1 MKKGYTERKNQEI
14 DIYIENQEYIAN
26 NYVMKCF
33 SVYMILYT
41 GLFIV
46 NQMSIFTIDKKL
58 MMLAYIPSLIIYFF
72 TCLITK
78 RLSMSHSSMKY
89 IILFCF
95 MSVSTITGVFLT
107 YHVVVAMVLPLL
119 YALLYSS
126 KATMRYIYILTIIST
141 IIIVY
146 GGYYYGLCDANM
158 VLLTEKN
165 LQGYLS
171 EGRFILTKINPNPQF
186 SLFLFFVVPRCF
198 IYLTFIIVLSDLD
211 QSENEREIITENKV
225 KTIQETYLFSMYI
238 DLNNDKASG
247 INVTEISNDDLHYEI
262 KYSEWRNTIVNMIW
276 GEDQETFLEN
286 SNPEYLKAK
295 LKPGKNLSFD
305 CQMKNLEG
313 QFIWVRLIFGRIDTT
328 SEHDYRFVFMVQNI
342 HEDSM
347 RLFKELKKFEN
358 LASFDPLTEVFNH
371 GRIETELNN
380 AIVELNGCDGQSSL
394 MMLDIDYFKKVNDT
408 YGHAVGDE
416 TLKAFIRC
424 VKEAVASYD
433 IRIGRWGGEE
443 FVFVCYGYDSN
454 SIQEIAE
461 NIRTSVESRIF
472 DTIGHITCSIG
483 ITCIGENDTAD
494 SAFKRLD
501 EALYDAKT
509 SGRNCIK
516 VKK

>member
-1 MKKGYTERKNQEI
+1 MRVYSDVDVANILNNSMEAVLVVSSKEDTYQRIKCSELFSKLLDETGSYKEL
-14 DIYIENQEYIAN
+14 IE
-26 NYVMKCF
+26 KLCF
-33 SVYMILYT
+33 HLSE
-41 GLFIV
+41 
-46 NQMSIFTIDKKL
+46 NDSK
-58 MMLAYIPSLIIYFF
+58 
-72 TCLITK
+72 ITDD
-78 RLSMSHSSMKY
+78 Y
-89 IILFCF
+89 Q
-95 MSVSTITGVFLT
+95 VFLPKMIDFKGK
-107 YHVVVAMVLPLL
+107 HAR
-119 YALLYSS
+119 
-126 KATMRYIYILTIIST
+126 KISCE
-141 IIIVY
+141 INGEKHRIQMFV
-146 GGYYYGLCDANM
+146 CP
-158 VLLTEKN
+158 TEIE
-165 LQGYLS
+165 
-171 EGRFILTKINPNPQF
+171 EGE
-186 SLFLFFVVPRCF
+186 
-198 IYLTFIIVLSDLD
+198 YIIVLSDLD

-276 GEDQETFLEN
+276 GEDQETFLEK

-516 VKK
+516 VKM

>member
-1 MKKGYTERKNQEI
+1 MRVYSDVDVANILNNSMEAVLVVSSKEDTYQRIKCSELFSKLLDETGSYKEL
-14 DIYIENQEYIAN
+14 IE
-26 NYVMKCF
+26 KLCF
-33 SVYMILYT
+33 HLSE
-41 GLFIV
+41 
-46 NQMSIFTIDKKL
+46 NDSK
-58 MMLAYIPSLIIYFF
+58 
-72 TCLITK
+72 ITDD
-78 RLSMSHSSMKY
+78 Y
-89 IILFCF
+89 Q
-95 MSVSTITGVFLT
+95 VFLPKMIDFKGK
-107 YHVVVAMVLPLL
+107 HAR
-119 YALLYSS
+119 
-126 KATMRYIYILTIIST
+126 KISCE
-141 IIIVY
+141 INGEKHRIQMFV
-146 GGYYYGLCDANM
+146 CP
-158 VLLTEKN
+158 TEIE
-165 LQGYLS
+165 
-171 EGRFILTKINPNPQF
+171 EGE
-186 SLFLFFVVPRCF
+186 
-198 IYLTFIIVLSDLD
+198 YIIVLSDLD

-262 KYSEWRNTIVNMIW
+262 KYSEWRNTILNMIW
-276 GEDQETFLEN
+276 GEDQETFLEK

-516 VKK
+516 VKM

>member
-1 MKKGYTERKNQEI
+1 MRVYSDVDVANILNNSMEAVLVVSSKEDTYQRIKCSELFSKLLDETGSYKEL
-14 DIYIENQEYIAN
+14 IE
-26 NYVMKCF
+26 KLCF
-33 SVYMILYT
+33 HLSE
-41 GLFIV
+41 
-46 NQMSIFTIDKKL
+46 NDSK
-58 MMLAYIPSLIIYFF
+58 
-72 TCLITK
+72 ITDD
-78 RLSMSHSSMKY
+78 Y
-89 IILFCF
+89 Q
-95 MSVSTITGVFLT
+95 VFLPKMIDFKGK
-107 YHVVVAMVLPLL
+107 HAR
-119 YALLYSS
+119 
-126 KATMRYIYILTIIST
+126 KISCE
-141 IIIVY
+141 INGEKHRIQMFV
-146 GGYYYGLCDANM
+146 CP
-158 VLLTEKN
+158 TEIE
-165 LQGYLS
+165 
-171 EGRFILTKINPNPQF
+171 EGE
-186 SLFLFFVVPRCF
+186 
-198 IYLTFIIVLSDLD
+198 YIIVLSDLD

-262 KYSEWRNTIVNMIW
+262 KYSEWRNTILNMIW
-276 GEDQETFLEN
+276 GEDQETFLEK

-416 TLKAFIRC
+416 TLKAFTRC

-516 VKK
+516 VKM

>member
-1 MKKGYTERKNQEI
+1 MRVYSDVDVANILNNSMEAVLVVSSKEDTYQRIKCSELFSKLLDETGSYKEL
-14 DIYIENQEYIAN
+14 IE
-26 NYVMKCF
+26 KLCF
-33 SVYMILYT
+33 HLSE
-41 GLFIV
+41 
-46 NQMSIFTIDKKL
+46 NDSK
-58 MMLAYIPSLIIYFF
+58 
-72 TCLITK
+72 ITDD
-78 RLSMSHSSMKY
+78 Y
-89 IILFCF
+89 Q
-95 MSVSTITGVFLT
+95 VFL
-107 YHVVVAMVLPLL
+107 
-119 YALLYSS
+119 S
-126 KATMRYIYILTIIST
+126 KMIDFKGKHARKISCE
-141 IIIVY
+141 INGEKHRIQMFV
-146 GGYYYGLCDANM
+146 CP
-158 VLLTEKN
+158 TEIE
-165 LQGYLS
+165 
-171 EGRFILTKINPNPQF
+171 EGE
-186 SLFLFFVVPRCF
+186 
-198 IYLTFIIVLSDLD
+198 YIIVLSDLD

-276 GEDQETFLEN
+276 GEDQETFLEK

-516 VKK
+516 VKM

>member
-1 MKKGYTERKNQEI
+1 MRVYSDVDVANILNNSMEAVLVVSSKEDTYQRIKCSELFSKLLDETGSYKEL
-14 DIYIENQEYIAN
+14 IE
-26 NYVMKCF
+26 KLCF
-33 SVYMILYT
+33 HLSE
-41 GLFIV
+41 
-46 NQMSIFTIDKKL
+46 NDSK
-58 MMLAYIPSLIIYFF
+58 
-72 TCLITK
+72 ITDD
-78 RLSMSHSSMKY
+78 Y
-89 IILFCF
+89 Q
-95 MSVSTITGVFLT
+95 VFLPKMIDFKGK
-107 YHVVVAMVLPLL
+107 HAR
-119 YALLYSS
+119 
-126 KATMRYIYILTIIST
+126 KISCE
-141 IIIVY
+141 INGEKHRIQMFV
-146 GGYYYGLCDANM
+146 CP
-158 VLLTEKN
+158 TEIE
-165 LQGYLS
+165 
-171 EGRFILTKINPNPQF
+171 EGE
-186 SLFLFFVVPRCF
+186 
-198 IYLTFIIVLSDLD
+198 YIIVLSDLD

-416 TLKAFIRC
+416 TLKAFTRC

-516 VKK
+516 VKIKS

>member
-1 MKKGYTERKNQEI
+1 MRVYSDVDVANILNNSMEAVLVVSSKEDTYQRIKCSELFSKLLDETGSYKEL
-14 DIYIENQEYIAN
+14 IE
-26 NYVMKCF
+26 KLCF
-33 SVYMILYT
+33 HLSE
-41 GLFIV
+41 
-46 NQMSIFTIDKKL
+46 NDSK
-58 MMLAYIPSLIIYFF
+58 
-72 TCLITK
+72 ITDD
-78 RLSMSHSSMKY
+78 Y
-89 IILFCF
+89 Q
-95 MSVSTITGVFLT
+95 VFLPKMIDFKGK
-107 YHVVVAMVLPLL
+107 HVR
-119 YALLYSS
+119 
-126 KATMRYIYILTIIST
+126 KISCE
-141 IIIVY
+141 INGEKHRIQMFV
-146 GGYYYGLCDANM
+146 CP
-158 VLLTEKN
+158 TEIE
-165 LQGYLS
+165 
-171 EGRFILTKINPNPQF
+171 EGE
-186 SLFLFFVVPRCF
+186 
-198 IYLTFIIVLSDLD
+198 YIIVLSDLD

-276 GEDQETFLEN
+276 GEDQETFLEK

-416 TLKAFIRC
+416 TLKAFTRC

-516 VKK
+516 VKM

>member
-1 MKKGYTERKNQEI
+1 MRVYSDVDVANILNNSMDAVLVVSSKEDTYQRIKCSELFSKLLDETGSYKEL
-14 DIYIENQEYIAN
+14 IE
-26 NYVMKCF
+26 KLCF
-33 SVYMILYT
+33 HLSE
-41 GLFIV
+41 
-46 NQMSIFTIDKKL
+46 NDSK
-58 MMLAYIPSLIIYFF
+58 
-72 TCLITK
+72 ITDD
-78 RLSMSHSSMKY
+78 Y
-89 IILFCF
+89 Q
-95 MSVSTITGVFLT
+95 VFLPKMIDFKGK
-107 YHVVVAMVLPLL
+107 HAR
-119 YALLYSS
+119 
-126 KATMRYIYILTIIST
+126 KISCE
-141 IIIVY
+141 INGEKHRIQMFV
-146 GGYYYGLCDANM
+146 CP
-158 VLLTEKN
+158 TEIE
-165 LQGYLS
+165 
-171 EGRFILTKINPNPQF
+171 EGE
-186 SLFLFFVVPRCF
+186 
-198 IYLTFIIVLSDLD
+198 YIIVLSDLD

-262 KYSEWRNTIVNMIW
+262 KYSEWRNTIVNVIW
-276 GEDQETFLEN
+276 GEDQETFLEK

-416 TLKAFIRC
+416 TLKAFTRC

-516 VKK
+516 VKM

>member
-1 MKKGYTERKNQEI
+1 MRVYSDVDVANILNNSMEAVLVVSSKEDTYQRIKCSELFSKLLDETGSYKEL
-14 DIYIENQEYIAN
+14 IE
-26 NYVMKCF
+26 KLCF
-33 SVYMILYT
+33 HLSE
-41 GLFIV
+41 
-46 NQMSIFTIDKKL
+46 NDSK
-58 MMLAYIPSLIIYFF
+58 
-72 TCLITK
+72 ITDD
-78 RLSMSHSSMKY
+78 Y
-89 IILFCF
+89 Q
-95 MSVSTITGVFLT
+95 VFLPKMIDFKGK
-107 YHVVVAMVLPLL
+107 HAR
-119 YALLYSS
+119 
-126 KATMRYIYILTIIST
+126 KISCE
-141 IIIVY
+141 INGEKHRIQMFV
-146 GGYYYGLCDANM
+146 CP
-158 VLLTEKN
+158 TEIE
-165 LQGYLS
+165 
-171 EGRFILTKINPNPQF
+171 EGE
-186 SLFLFFVVPRCF
+186 
-198 IYLTFIIVLSDLD
+198 YIIVLSDLD
-211 QSENEREIITENKV
+211 QSENEREIIAENKV

-238 DLNNDKASG
+238 DLNNDKTSG

-276 GEDQETFLEN
+276 GEDQETFLEK

-295 LKPGKNLSFD
+295 LKPAKNLSFD

-416 TLKAFIRC
+416 TLKAFTRC

-516 VKK
+516 VKM

>member
-1 MKKGYTERKNQEI
+1 MRVYSDVDVANILNNSMEAVLVVSSKEDTYQRIKCSELFSKLLDETGSYKEL
-14 DIYIENQEYIAN
+14 IE
-26 NYVMKCF
+26 KLCF
-33 SVYMILYT
+33 HLSE
-41 GLFIV
+41 
-46 NQMSIFTIDKKL
+46 NDSK
-58 MMLAYIPSLIIYFF
+58 
-72 TCLITK
+72 ITDD
-78 RLSMSHSSMKY
+78 Y
-89 IILFCF
+89 Q
-95 MSVSTITGVFLT
+95 VFLPKMIDFKGK
-107 YHVVVAMVLPLL
+107 HAR
-119 YALLYSS
+119 
-126 KATMRYIYILTIIST
+126 KISCE
-141 IIIVY
+141 INGEKHWIQMFV
-146 GGYYYGLCDANM
+146 CP
-158 VLLTEKN
+158 TEIE
-165 LQGYLS
+165 
-171 EGRFILTKINPNPQF
+171 EGE
-186 SLFLFFVVPRCF
+186 
-198 IYLTFIIVLSDLD
+198 YIIVLSDLD

-276 GEDQETFLEN
+276 GEDQETFLEK

-416 TLKAFIRC
+416 TLKAFTRC

-516 VKK
+516 VKM

>member
-1 MKKGYTERKNQEI
+1 MRVYSDVDVANILNNSMEAVLVVSSKEDTYQRIKCSELFSKLLDETGSYKEL
-14 DIYIENQEYIAN
+14 IE
-26 NYVMKCF
+26 KLCF
-33 SVYMILYT
+33 HLSE
-41 GLFIV
+41 
-46 NQMSIFTIDKKL
+46 NDSK
-58 MMLAYIPSLIIYFF
+58 
-72 TCLITK
+72 ITDD
-78 RLSMSHSSMKY
+78 Y
-89 IILFCF
+89 Q
-95 MSVSTITGVFLT
+95 VFL
-107 YHVVVAMVLPLL
+107 
-119 YALLYSS
+119 S
-126 KATMRYIYILTIIST
+126 KMIDFKGKHARKISCE
-141 IIIVY
+141 INGEKHRIQMFV
-146 GGYYYGLCDANM
+146 CP
-158 VLLTEKN
+158 TEIE
-165 LQGYLS
+165 
-171 EGRFILTKINPNPQF
+171 EGE
-186 SLFLFFVVPRCF
+186 
-198 IYLTFIIVLSDLD
+198 YIIVLSDLD

-276 GEDQETFLEN
+276 GEDQETFLEK

-416 TLKAFIRC
+416 TLKAFTRC

-516 VKK
+516 VKM

>member
-1 MKKGYTERKNQEI
+1 MRVYSDVDVANILNNSMEAVLVVSSKEDTYQRIKCSELFSKLLDETGSYKEL
-14 DIYIENQEYIAN
+14 IE
-26 NYVMKCF
+26 KLCF
-33 SVYMILYT
+33 HLSE
-41 GLFIV
+41 
-46 NQMSIFTIDKKL
+46 NDSK
-58 MMLAYIPSLIIYFF
+58 
-72 TCLITK
+72 ITDD
-78 RLSMSHSSMKY
+78 Y
-89 IILFCF
+89 Q
-95 MSVSTITGVFLT
+95 VFLPKMIDFKGK
-107 YHVVVAMVLPLL
+107 HAR
-119 YALLYSS
+119 
-126 KATMRYIYILTIIST
+126 KISCE
-141 IIIVY
+141 INGEKHRIQMFV
-146 GGYYYGLCDANM
+146 CP
-158 VLLTEKN
+158 TEIE
-165 LQGYLS
+165 
-171 EGRFILTKINPNPQF
+171 EGE
-186 SLFLFFVVPRCF
+186 
-198 IYLTFIIVLSDLD
+198 YIIVLSDLD
-211 QSENEREIITENKV
+211 QSENEREIITENKA

-416 TLKAFIRC
+416 TLKAFTRC

-516 VKK
+516 VKM

>member
-107 YHVVVAMVLPLL
+107 YHVVVAMVL
-119 YALLYSS
+119 
-126 KATMRYIYILTIIST
+126 
-141 IIIVY
+141 
-146 GGYYYGLCDANM
+146 
-158 VLLTEKN
+158 LTEKN
-165 LQGYLS
+165 LQEYLS

-516 VKK
+516 VKM

>member
-1 MKKGYTERKNQEI
+1 MRVYSDVDVANILNNSMEAVLVVSSKEDTYQRIKCSELFSKLLDETGSYKEL
-14 DIYIENQEYIAN
+14 IE
-26 NYVMKCF
+26 KLCF
-33 SVYMILYT
+33 HLSE
-41 GLFIV
+41 
-46 NQMSIFTIDKKL
+46 NDSK
-58 MMLAYIPSLIIYFF
+58 
-72 TCLITK
+72 ITDD
-78 RLSMSHSSMKY
+78 Y
-89 IILFCF
+89 Q
-95 MSVSTITGVFLT
+95 VFLPKMIDFKGK
-107 YHVVVAMVLPLL
+107 HAR
-119 YALLYSS
+119 
-126 KATMRYIYILTIIST
+126 KISCE
-141 IIIVY
+141 INGEKHRIQMFV
-146 GGYYYGLCDANM
+146 CP
-158 VLLTEKN
+158 TEIE
-165 LQGYLS
+165 
-171 EGRFILTKINPNPQF
+171 EGE
-186 SLFLFFVVPRCF
+186 
-198 IYLTFIIVLSDLD
+198 YIIVLSDLD

-516 VKK
+516 VKM

>member
-1 MKKGYTERKNQEI
+1 MRVYS
-14 DIYIENQEYIAN
+14 DVDVAN
-26 NYVMKCF
+26 
-33 SVYMILYT
+33 IL
-41 GLFIV
+41 
-46 NQMSIFTIDKKL
+46 NN
-58 MMLAYIPSLIIYFF
+58 
-72 TCLITK
+72 
-78 RLSMSHSSMKY
+78 SMEAV
-89 IILFCF
+89 L
-95 MSVSTITGVFLT
+95 
-107 YHVVVAMVLPLL
+107 VV
-119 YALLYSS
+119 SS
-126 KATMRYIYILTIIST
+126 KEDTYQRIKCSELFSKLLDETGSYKELIEK
-141 IIIVY
+141 
-146 GGYYYGLCDANM
+146 LCFH
-158 VLLTEKN
+158 
-165 LQGYLS
+165 LS
-171 EGRFILTKINPNPQF
+171 ENDSKITDDYQF
-186 SLFLFFVVPRCF
+186 FLSKMIDFKGKHARKISCEINGEKHRIQMFVCPTE
-198 IYLTFIIVLSDLD
+198 IEEGEYIIVLSDLD

-276 GEDQETFLEN
+276 GEDQETFLEK

-516 VKK
+516 VKM

>member
-1 MKKGYTERKNQEI
+1 MRVYSDVDVANILNNSMEAVLVVSSKEDTYQRIKCSELFSKLLDETGSYKEL
-14 DIYIENQEYIAN
+14 IE
-26 NYVMKCF
+26 KLCF
-33 SVYMILYT
+33 HLSE
-41 GLFIV
+41 
-46 NQMSIFTIDKKL
+46 NDSK
-58 MMLAYIPSLIIYFF
+58 
-72 TCLITK
+72 ITDD
-78 RLSMSHSSMKY
+78 Y
-89 IILFCF
+89 Q
-95 MSVSTITGVFLT
+95 VFLPKMIDFKGK
-107 YHVVVAMVLPLL
+107 HAR
-119 YALLYSS
+119 
-126 KATMRYIYILTIIST
+126 KISCE
-141 IIIVY
+141 INGEKHRIQMFV
-146 GGYYYGLCDANM
+146 CP
-158 VLLTEKN
+158 TEIE
-165 LQGYLS
+165 
-171 EGRFILTKINPNPQF
+171 EGE
-186 SLFLFFVVPRCF
+186 
-198 IYLTFIIVLSDLD
+198 YIIVLSDLD

-262 KYSEWRNTIVNMIW
+262 KYSEWRNTIVNVIW
-276 GEDQETFLEN
+276 GEDQETFLEK

-416 TLKAFIRC
+416 TLKAFTRC

-516 VKK
+516 VKIKS